1 MPKLKNSKETFWVNF
16 KHFLRLLNPEKSIWQ
31 RKFFKCDICVIFK
44 QCDSDCR
51 PLATTEDDKTAI
63 CQALDNLIDECT
75 LILGWC
81 YSQDHVRT
89 TKVQQ
94 RDLSR
99 SALAKMQI
107 YCPDNKNSLHLPED
121 KFAEK
126 AQLAS
131 LPLKPTMIFET
142 SSSAKLVYSTMAFG
156 FSQFLI
162 QFFLWNWNI
171 NEWLCYVVF
180 WFSHFYLNFI
190 LVFFARFCGNFCGNF
205 YSFILFGI
213 SMSATCTRKM
223 NRQQKQFQEKRTN

>member
-1 MPKLKNSKETFWVNF
+1 MV
-16 KHFLRLLNPEKSIWQ
+16 
-31 RKFFKCDICVIFK
+31 
-44 QCDSDCR
+44 SDCR

-107 YCPDNKNSLHLPED
+107 YCPDNKNSLHIPED
-121 KFAEK
+121 KFVEK
-126 AQLAS
+126 AGLAS

-142 SSSAKLVYSTMAFG
+142 SSSAKLVYSTMAFV
-156 FSQFLI
+156 FLQFLI
-162 QFFLWNWNI
+162 QFFL
-171 NEWLCYVVF
+171 
-180 WFSHFYLNFI
+180 
-190 LVFFARFCGNFCGNF
+190 
-205 YSFILFGI
+205 
-213 SMSATCTRKM
+213 
-223 NRQQKQFQEKRTN
+223 

>member
-1 MPKLKNSKETFWVNF
+1 M
-16 KHFLRLLNPEKSIWQ
+16 I
-31 RKFFKCDICVIFK
+31 
-44 QCDSDCR
+44 SDCR

-107 YCPDNKNSLHLPED
+107 YCPDNKNSLHIPED
-121 KFAEK
+121 KFVEK
-126 AQLAS
+126 AGLAS

-142 SSSAKLVYSTMAFG
+142 SSSAKLVYSTMAFV
-156 FSQFLI
+156 FLQFLI

-171 NEWLCYVVF
+171 NEWFCYVVHILIF
-180 WFSHFYLNFI
+180 PFLSQFYPCFLCSILWKEGFPKPDSDAKNGSQYHIVRGMGLYLCMNLLGTHRVILGHFMS
-190 LVFFARFCGNFCGNF
+190 FCPNYFDG
-205 YSFILFGI
+205 LL
-213 SMSATCTRKM
+213 
-223 NRQQKQFQEKRTN
+223 

>member
-1 MPKLKNSKETFWVNF
+1 M
-16 KHFLRLLNPEKSIWQ
+16 
-31 RKFFKCDICVIFK
+31 
-44 QCDSDCR
+44 
-51 PLATTEDDKTAI
+51 ATTEDDKTAI

-107 YCPDNKNSLHLPED
+107 YCPDTDANPLPAAED

-131 LPLKPTMIFET
+131 PLKPTIFET
-142 SSSAKLVYSTMAFG
+142 SSSANGKLVSSTAMMAFM
-156 FSQFLI
+156 FL
-162 QFFLWNWNI
+162 QFFMM
-171 NEWLCYVVF
+171 E
-180 WFSHFYLNFI
+180 
-190 LVFFARFCGNFCGNF
+190 
-205 YSFILFGI
+205 
-213 SMSATCTRKM
+213 
-223 NRQQKQFQEKRTN
+223 

>member
-1 MPKLKNSKETFWVNF
+1 MTKGNFSNATF
-16 KHFLRLLNPEKSIWQ
+16 
-31 RKFFKCDICVIFK
+31 CVIFK

-107 YCPDNKNSLHLPED
+107 YCPDTNKNSLQIPED

-142 SSSAKLVYSTMAFG
+142 SSSAKLVYPTMAFV
-156 FSQFLI
+156 FSQFLVH
-162 QFFLWNWNI
+162 FFL
-171 NEWLCYVVF
+171 
-180 WFSHFYLNFI
+180 
-190 LVFFARFCGNFCGNF
+190 
-205 YSFILFGI
+205 
-213 SMSATCTRKM
+213 
-223 NRQQKQFQEKRTN
+223 

>member
-1 MPKLKNSKETFWVNF
+1 M
-16 KHFLRLLNPEKSIWQ
+16 I
-31 RKFFKCDICVIFK
+31 
-44 QCDSDCR
+44 SDCR

-107 YCPDNKNSLHLPED
+107 YCPDNKNSLHIPED
-121 KFAEK
+121 KFVEK
-126 AQLAS
+126 AGLAS

-142 SSSAKLVYSTMAFG
+142 SSSAKLVYSTMAFV
-156 FSQFLI
+156 FLQFLI

-171 NEWLCYVVF
+171 NEWFCYVVHILIF
-180 WFSHFYLNFI
+180 PFLSQFYPCFLCSILWKFVAEMFSVLSSLEFPWVQRVLGKWIVSKNNSKKKGQI
-190 LVFFARFCGNFCGNF
+190 RNPVF
-205 YSFILFGI
+205 
-213 SMSATCTRKM
+213 
-223 NRQQKQFQEKRTN
+223 

>member
-1 MPKLKNSKETFWVNF
+1 M
-16 KHFLRLLNPEKSIWQ
+16 
-31 RKFFKCDICVIFK
+31 
-44 QCDSDCR
+44 
-51 PLATTEDDKTAI
+51 ATTEDDKTAI

-107 YCPDNKNSLHLPED
+107 YCPDTNKNSLHLPED

-142 SSSAKLVYSTMAFG
+142 SSSAKLVYSTMAFV

-162 QFFLWNWNI
+162 QFFL
-171 NEWLCYVVF
+171 
-180 WFSHFYLNFI
+180 
-190 LVFFARFCGNFCGNF
+190 
-205 YSFILFGI
+205 
-213 SMSATCTRKM
+213 
-223 NRQQKQFQEKRTN
+223 